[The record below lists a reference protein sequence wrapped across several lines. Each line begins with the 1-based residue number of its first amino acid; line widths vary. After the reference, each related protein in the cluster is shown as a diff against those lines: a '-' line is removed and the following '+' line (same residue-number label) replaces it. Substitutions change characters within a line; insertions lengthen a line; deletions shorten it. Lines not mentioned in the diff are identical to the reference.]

1 MELIQIIELI
11 AATIGILYVWL
22 ELKASIWL
30 WPVGIILPLFY
41 MYISWKSHVYGNIF
55 VNIYYLIACIYG
67 WQEWLRMRKQEQKKD
82 IITRLGKKRRYYF
95 LMITVLFILFLGPVF
110 RRFMESPFPYWDA
123 LATSVSLVGMWL
135 LAKKHIENWYCWILS
150 NLIYSVLYF
159 YQGFV
164 ITGVFFTVYTGMA
177 IYGYFNWK
185 RMMLNQEVI

>member
-1 MELIQIIELI
+1 
-11 AATIGILYVWL
+11 
-22 ELKASIWL
+22 
-30 WPVGIILPLFY
+30 
-41 MYISWKSHVYGNIF
+41 
-55 VNIYYLIACIYG
+55 
-67 WQEWLRMRKQEQKKD
+67 
-82 IITRLGKKRRYYF
+82 
-95 LMITVLFILFLGPVF
+95 
-110 RRFMESPFPYWDA
+110 MESPFPYWDA